1 MIIEIENNEGKQL
14 GALLITENDINGNLV
29 IRNSILKNISVAD
42 IDGDDIFNTN
52 EPKIRIQIEDNKL

>member
-29 IRNSILKNISVAD
+29 IRNSILKKISIAD

-52 EPKIRIQIEDNKL
+52 EPKIRIQIEDTKQ